1 MAEDLSRHFSKD
13 DIQMAKRH
21 MKISSSL
28 LNSREMQI
36 KTTMRYHF
44 ILFRIFIIKN
54 SIIISAGDSVEKGEH
69 AYVASEGEKSH

>member
-1 MAEDLSRHFSKD
+1 MAEDLSRHFSK

-44 ILFRIFIIKN
+44 ILFRIVIIKN
-54 SIIISAGDSVEKGEH
+54 STIISVGDGVEKGEH
-69 AYVASEGEKSH
+69 AHTASGGEKSH